1 MENLEKLLKGD
12 RKTLAQTITLVENQ
26 DSQTK
31 DIIKELYKYTSNS
44 CIIGITGSPGS
55 GKSTLVD
62 KLIAHYRAKS
72 KTIGVIAVDPTSP
85 FTGGA
90 LLGDR
95 IRMSTRNRDKNVFIR
110 SMGTRGSLGGFP
122 VLREMLLMCLMHL
135 VRILF

>member
-85 FTGGA
+85 FTGGYSS
-90 LLGDR
+90 GR
-95 IRMSTRNRDKNVFIR
+95 
-110 SMGTRGSLGGFP
+110 
-122 VLREMLLMCLMHL
+122 
-135 VRILF
+135 